1 MVDLPDEVKNMSVRP
16 QEPAASPRPAAPRG
30 ERSGGYDRGERS
42 GGYDRGERSY
52 RGGGDKDDRGGR
64 GGDRDDRGG
73 RGAGAPRRRRRLFWS
88 GKVCVLCVKKISYL
102 DYKDIEVIRR
112 FVSQEGKMLPR
123 RLSGT
128 CAHHQRMVTMAVK
141 RARNLG
147 LLPFTGSK

>member
-1 MVDLPDEVKNMSVRP
+1 MVDLPDEVKSMASRP
-16 QEPAASPRPAAPRG
+16 QETVPASAKPAYAPRG
-30 ERSGGYDRGERS
+30 ERSGGYDRGDRS
-42 GGYDRGERSY
+42 S
-52 RGGGDKDDRGGR
+52 R

-73 RGAGAPRRRRRLFWS
+73 RGAGGVPRRRRRLFWG
-88 GKVCVLCVKKISYL
+88 GKVCILCVKKMTYL

-128 CAHHQRMVTMAVK
+128 CAHHQRMVTTAVK
-141 RARNLG
+141 RARNIG